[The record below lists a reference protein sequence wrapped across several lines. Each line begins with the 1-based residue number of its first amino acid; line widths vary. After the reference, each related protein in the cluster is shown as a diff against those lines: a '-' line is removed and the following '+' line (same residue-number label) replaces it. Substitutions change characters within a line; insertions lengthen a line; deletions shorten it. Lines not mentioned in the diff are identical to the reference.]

1 MVIYDSVQKT
11 KLLFTPIREGKASIY
26 VCGPTVYDDAHLGH
40 ARSSLSFDLL
50 SRTLTALGYKV
61 TMGKNFTD
69 IDDKIIKKVE
79 ATGQSM
85 EEITSFYIA
94 RYLEEM
100 EAIGVQRAD
109 IEPKATE
116 SLQAI
121 ESMIQKL
128 IDKDIAYV
136 ISTGDVYFDT
146 GKDPHYGD
154 ISHQV
159 GEDDDNQSRVEHTSQ
174 KRNPKDFALW
184 KACKGSEDICFDT
197 HFSSGRPGWHIECSA
212 MIEKHFEGSDE
223 YSIDI
228 HGGGADLL
236 FPHHENEATQS
247 RCATGHE
254 LAKYWM
260 HNGFVQIDGEK
271 MSKSLGNSFFLKD
284 ALKVYDGEVLRYYL
298 NSVHYRNDFNFNEED
313 LLTAK
318 KRLDKIYRLKKR
330 VSPGKGSAVSKTF
343 KKSLLDAMSD
353 DLNIS
358 IALSVIDDMV
368 AGTNE
373 KFDANPKDKSL
384 KDSASK
390 PLNGSS
396 YKGLKKETLS
406 NIEFI
411 ESLLGF
417 GGKEPFSY
425 FQIGVDEALK
435 EKIEKLL
442 EERTAAKKEKNFERS
457 DAIRD
462 ELIALGISI
471 MDTAEGTLWEKV

>member
-1 MVIYDSVQKT
+1 MYIYDSVQKT
-11 KLLFTPIREGKASIY
+11 KLPFDPINKGEASIY

-40 ARSSLSFDLL
+40 ARSSLAFDLL
-50 SRTLTALGYKV
+50 SRTLKAHGYNV

-79 ATGQSM
+79 ETGKSM

-94 RYLEEM
+94 RYIEEM
-100 EAIGVQRAD
+100 SALGVQRAD

-116 SLQAI
+116 SLEAI

-128 IDKDIAYV
+128 LDKDIAYV

-146 GKDPHYGD
+146 SKDDSYGN
-154 ISHQV
+154 ISHRV
-159 GEDDDNQSRVEHTSQ
+159 AEDEDSQSRVAHTTE

-184 KACKGSEDICFDT
+184 KACKGDEDICFDT
-197 HFSSGRPGWHIECSA
+197 LFSKGRPGWHIECSA
-212 MIEKHFEGSDE
+212 MIEKHFTGNDT

-236 FPHHENEATQS
+236 FPHHENEAAQS

-254 LAKYWM
+254 LSKYWM

-284 ALKVYDGEVLRYYL
+284 ALDIYDGEVLRYYL
-298 NSVHYRNDFNFNEED
+298 NSVHYRNDFNFSEEE
-313 LLTAK
+313 LQTSK
-318 KRLDKIYRLKKR
+318 KRLDKLYRLKKR
-330 VSPGKGSAVSKTF
+330 VSPGKASTANKNF
-343 KKSLLDAMSD
+343 KKSLLDAMGD

-358 IALSVIDDMV
+358 VALASIDELIAITNDALDD
-368 AGTNE
+368 
-373 KFDANPKDKSL
+373 NPKD
-384 KDSASK
+384 
-390 PLNGSS
+390 
-396 YKGLKKETLS
+396 KGLKKETLA

-411 ESLLGF
+411 DALLGF

-425 FQIGVDEALK
+425 FQIGVDESLK
-435 EKIEKLL
+435 TKIETLVA
-442 EERTAAKKEKNFERS
+442 ERVEAKKEKNFARS

-462 ELIALGISI
+462 ELTEMGISI
-471 MDTAEGTLWEKV
+471 MDSPEGTLWEKA

>member
-1 MVIYDSVQKT
+1 MQFILQGTFMTIFDSVTKT
-11 KLLFTPIREGKASIY
+11 KRPFEPIRPGEASIY

-40 ARSSLSFDLL
+40 ARSSLAFDLL
-50 SRTLTALGYKV
+50 SRTLKALGYKV

-79 ATGQSM
+79 ETGKSM
-85 EEITSFYIA
+85 QEITSYYID

-100 EAIGVQRAD
+100 AALGVARAD

-116 SLQAI
+116 SLEAI
-121 ESMIQKL
+121 EQMIQTL
-128 IDKDIAYV
+128 LDKDFAYIV
-136 ISTGDVYFDT
+136 SNGDVYFDT
-146 GKDPHYGD
+146 SKDSHYGD
-154 ISHQV
+154 ISHKV
-159 GEDDDNQSRVEHTSQ
+159 TDDDTQSRVEHSSE

-184 KACKGSEDICFDT
+184 KACKGEEDICFNAP
-197 HFSSGRPGWHIECSA
+197 FSSGRPGWHIECSA
-212 MIEKHFEGSDE
+212 MIEKYFKGNDQ
-223 YSIDI
+223 YTIDI

-236 FPHHENEATQS
+236 FPHHENEAAQS

-313 LLTAK
+313 LQTAK
-318 KRLDKIYRLKKR
+318 KRLDKLYRLKKR
-330 VSPGKGSAVSKTF
+330 VSPGKGSAVNKAF
-343 KKSLLDAMSD
+343 KKALLDAMSD

-358 IALSVIDDMV
+358 ITLSIIDEMIAD
-368 AGTNE
+368 TNE
-373 KFDANPKDKSL
+373 KLDANPKDK
-384 KDSASK
+384 A
-390 PLNGSS
+390 
-396 YKGLKKETLS
+396 LKKETIA

-411 ESLLGF
+411 DTLLGF
-417 GGKEPFSY
+417 GGKEPFKY
-425 FQIGVDEALK
+425 FQIGISDEEKA
-435 EKIEKLL
+435 KIEKLIA
-442 EERTAAKKEKNFERS
+442 ERVEAKKAKDFATS

-462 ELIALGISI
+462 ELTKMGIAI
-471 MDTAEGTLWEKV
+471 MDTAEGTVWEKA